1 MRFVV
6 KGARLRALMGLSNLA
21 LGLAL
26 CSTAHA
32 QDQAGSAKAKAK
44 AKADADG
51 RTVDE
56 VMPTILVRGKRT
68 LNVDIRRERDDIQP
82 YVVFDAEQ
90 IAKSGAQN
98 IEAFLQTYLPMNA
111 QQNTSSQLGPQ
122 VSPNGRIDLRGLG
135 SDQTLI
141 LVDGRRLPSISTGDS
156 FKQANLN
163 GISISQIERIEILP
177 ATASGIYGGGATGG
191 VINII
196 LKRDYTGIDVE
207 ASYGNAFDGAVNQRR
222 LGVSGGFSL
231 EEGRTRVLFSASHAD
246 GGVLLSSQRGFA
258 RRGAEQQ
265 LRTDPTDPSVLLG
278 GANICSTEDGFTCST
293 QPLQLKSG
301 ASLASAFTSVP
312 GKYTGA
318 AGDGGAALAG
328 NAGQLQFDKAAV
340 PIWSVPETTAFTV
353 NARREFASGIEA
365 YVDFAQDRSRNTLSM
380 PTQLLQYV
388 PASAEVNPFQQ
399 DVLSY
404 LTVPSGVEQRQ
415 TIKNTRVY
423 TGVIARLPYQWSA
436 VLDYGWLRST
446 TSSTNSR
453 PLGAASPAADDT
465 LQAAVFRDLAATP
478 LANPDSLFTLFKQS
492 GDMGNTLKTLSLRLS
507 GPVMELPGGK
517 LTATTLLERRNETS
531 DDSVNA
537 SDVGGASTFYW
548 TPEARRKVDAQYV
561 ELRAPVISARNNV
574 PFVNLLELMASVR
587 HDGYRTEFS
596 GSSIEVDSATGP
608 FPPQT
613 PSINSFGS
621 TSHTLGLRYAPT
633 RDLTLRASH
642 GTGFLPP
649 DLSQIR
655 GAAPAVF
662 PSFLISLLDLRD
674 PKLGNSLIPGPLTVL
689 SGGNVS
695 LKPERSKSNSLGLIL
710 TPQAVP
716 GLRVSVDYT
725 DIRKTD
731 EVSKLPLSYFIENE
745 AAFPGRVVR
754 EPGSGGQPG
763 PITQIDSTLFNLS
776 NTRLR
781 AFDFQAEY
789 AITSAALGQWRFHA
803 AATHTKELSRSVQ
816 AGTPAVD
823 RAGFSDGP
831 LKWRGNIGVDWS
843 MNAWSAGWNAQYYDS
858 YRACQSTQAAFSCS
872 QWETW
877 QGASKVPSHVYHDV
891 YVSYDFGDSGAL
903 RGTDISF
910 GVNNLF
916 NNQGSTISSAIAYS
930 VGATSY
936 LDPRLRR
943 YTLTLRKHF

>member
-21 LGLAL
+21 MGMAL
-26 CSTAHA
+26 CGTAQA
-32 QDQAGSAKAKAK
+32 QDQAGTVKAKAEI
-44 AKADADG
+44 DG

-68 LNVDIRRERDDIQP
+68 LNVDIRRDRDDIQP

-90 IAKSGAQN
+90 IARSGAQT
-98 IEAFLQTYLPMNA
+98 IEGFLQTYLPMNA

-163 GISISQIERIEILP
+163 GVSISQIERIEILP

-196 LKRDYTGIDVE
+196 LKRDYSGIEVE
-207 ASYGNAFDGAVNQRR
+207 ASYGNAFDGAVNQYRV
-222 LGVSGGFSL
+222 GVSGGFSL
-231 EEGRTRVLFSASHAD
+231 EDGKTRVLFSASHAD

-258 RRGAEQQ
+258 RRGAQQQ

-278 GANICSTEDGFTCST
+278 GANLCSTEDGFSCST
-293 QPLQLKSG
+293 LPLQLKSG
-301 ASLASAFTSVP
+301 AWLASAFTSVP

-318 AGDGGAALAG
+318 ASDGGAALADK
-328 NAGQLQFDKAAV
+328 AGQLQLDKTGV
-340 PIWSVPETTAFTV
+340 PIWSVPETTTFAV

-365 YVDFAQDRSRNTLSM
+365 YVDFAQDRSRSALSM
-380 PTQLLQYV
+380 PTQLLEYV
-388 PASAEVNPFQQ
+388 PASSTVNPFQQ

-404 LTVPSGVEQRQ
+404 LTVPSGLVQSQ
-415 TIKNTRVY
+415 ALKNTRVY
-423 TGVIARLPYQWSA
+423 AGVIARLPHQWSA

-446 TSSTNSR
+446 TSSTNSTA
-453 PLGAASPAADDT
+453 LGASSPAADDT
-465 LQAAVFRDLAATP
+465 LQGAVFRDLAASP
-478 LANPDSLFTLFKQS
+478 LSNPDSLFTLFKQQ
-492 GDMGNTLKTLSLRLS
+492 GDVGNTLKTLSLRLS
-507 GPVMELPGGK
+507 GPVVELPGGK
-517 LTATTLLERRNETS
+517 LTATALLERRNESS
-531 DDSVNA
+531 DDSVNT
-537 SDVGGASTFYW
+537 SDIGGAGTFYW
-548 TPEARRKVDAQYV
+548 TPEARRQVDAQYL
-561 ELRAPVISARNNV
+561 ELRAPVISARNDL
-574 PFVNLLELMASVR
+574 PFVNLLELMATVR
-587 HDGYRTEFS
+587 HDGYRTEYS
-596 GSSIEVDSATGP
+596 GSSIEVDSASGP
-608 FPPQT
+608 FLPQT
-613 PSINSFGS
+613 PSVNSFGS

-633 RDLTLRASH
+633 RDITLRTSR

-649 DLSQIR
+649 DLGQIR
-655 GAAPAVF
+655 SSAPALF
-662 PSFLISLLDLRD
+662 PSFLISLLNLRD

-689 SGGNVS
+689 GGGSES
-695 LKPERSKSNSLGLIL
+695 LKPEKSKSTSMGLIL
-710 TPQAVP
+710 TPRIVP
-716 GLRVSVDYT
+716 GLRISVDYT

-731 EVSKLPLSYFIENE
+731 EVSKLPLNFFIDNE
-745 AAFPGRVVR
+745 AAFPGRIVR

-763 PITQIDSTLFNLS
+763 PITQIDSTLFNVAS
-776 NTRLR
+776 TRLR

-789 AITSAALGQWRFHA
+789 AITSVALGQWRLHA

-816 AGTPAVD
+816 AGAPAVD

-843 MNAWSAGWNAQYYDS
+843 MNAWSTGWNSQYYDS
-858 YRACQSTQAAFSCS
+858 YRACQSTLSAFSCS

-877 QGASKVPSHVYHDV
+877 QGDSKVPSHVYHDV
-891 YVSYDFGDSGAL
+891 YVSYEFFGGAL

-910 GVNNLF
+910 GVNNVF

-930 VGATSY
+930 VGPTSY

-943 YTLTLRKHF
+943 YTLSVRKHF